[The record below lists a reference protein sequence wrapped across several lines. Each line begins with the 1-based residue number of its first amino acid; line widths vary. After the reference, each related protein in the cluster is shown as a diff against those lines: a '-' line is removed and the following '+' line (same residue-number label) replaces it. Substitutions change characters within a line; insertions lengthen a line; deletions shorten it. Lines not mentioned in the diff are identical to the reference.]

1 MRVLVEKFASKR
13 ELQND
18 PREIVNRRRGNEV
31 KKLTCG
37 EVSSELDIRVLRFP
51 KNVWK
56 QELGQGKY
64 EISFMVKRGRRKV
77 MSTVLRNY

>member
-1 MRVLVEKFASKR
+1 MCVYMRVLVEKFASKR

-37 EVSSELDIRVLRFP
+37 EVSSELDIRVLRFL
-51 KNVWK
+51 KMYGNK
-56 QELGQGKY
+56 SSGKGSMKY
-64 EISFMVKRGRRKV
+64 PLWLNEVVAK
-77 MSTVLRNY
+77 

>member
-1 MRVLVEKFASKR
+1 MCVENFASNESCKTIQGK
-13 ELQND
+13 LL
-18 PREIVNRRRGNEV
+18 IGGNEV

-37 EVSSELDIRVLRFP
+37 EVSRVGCTRVTFP

-56 QELGQGKY
+56 QELEQGKY

-77 MSTVLRNY
+77 MSAVLRNY